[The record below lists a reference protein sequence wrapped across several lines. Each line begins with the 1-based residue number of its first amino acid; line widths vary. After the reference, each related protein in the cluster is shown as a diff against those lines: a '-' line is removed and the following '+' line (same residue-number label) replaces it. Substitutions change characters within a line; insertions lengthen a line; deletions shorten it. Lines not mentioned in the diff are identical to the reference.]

1 MHILNLIDIDIFP
14 KSRYLFHMVFPK
26 ASFRIFSFFLSDI
39 MYYENDRLSI
49 VFLFVC
55 FLSIYHELD
64 VTFLLGQLGSDN
76 T

>member
-1 MHILNLIDIDIFP
+1 MF
-14 KSRYLFHMVFPK
+14 FPK